1 MDPAVLDMEGTV
13 LVAVALHDD
22 FVRLKR
28 ILLAMLVLLLWTGEK
43 IEQEHGFICRGLMSK
58 KI

>member
-1 MDPAVLDMEGTV
+1 V